1 MRPMAPATGP
11 ARAILALLVGLTAA
25 CSQAKVTR
33 IPDGPVLPPV
43 VTLTA
48 AGADPLQLHLYT
60 REGVTFV
67 NQDSRS
73 REIRFDAAR
82 STDAGCAA
90 IAVGA
95 IAAGQQRT
103 TPILPSFA
111 LCYYGVADAP
121 QDARFQ
127 GVVVTH

>member
-1 MRPMAPATGP
+1 MKIARGLAVVLVFATTACGQ
-11 ARAILALLVGLTAA
+11 ARTA
-25 CSQAKVTR
+25 R
-33 IPDGPVLPPV
+33 IFDGPVLPPV

-48 AGADPLQLHLYT
+48 NGADPLQLHLYT
-60 REGVTFV
+60 QEGITFV

-82 STDAGCAA
+82 SSDPGCAA
-90 IAVGA
+90 IGVGR
-95 IAAGQQRT
+95 IEAAQQRT
-103 TPILPSFA
+103 TPLLPGFS
-111 LCYYGVADAP
+111 LCYYYVAEAP

>member
-1 MRPMAPATGP
+1 MRVARGLAVLVVFAATACGQ
-11 ARAILALLVGLTAA
+11 ARTA
-25 CSQAKVTR
+25 R
-33 IPDGPVLPPV
+33 IFDGPVLPPV

-48 AGADPLQLHLYT
+48 NGAEPLQLHLYT
-60 REGVTFV
+60 QEGVTFV

-73 REIRFDAAR
+73 REVRFDAAR
-82 STDAGCAA
+82 STDSGCAA
-90 IAVGA
+90 IAVGR
-95 IAAGQQRT
+95 IEAGQQRT
-103 TPILPSFA
+103 TPLLPGFA

>member
-1 MRPMAPATGP
+1 MTRPRHLDGKAAL
-11 ARAILALLVGLTAA
+11 LALLLFTA
-25 CSQAKVTR
+25 CGQARTAR
-33 IPDGPVLPPV
+33 IFDGPVLPPV

-48 AGADPLQLHLYT
+48 TGADPLQLHLYT

-67 NQDSRS
+67 NKDART

-82 STDAGCAA
+82 STDPGCAA

-95 IAAGQQRT
+95 IEAGGQRV
-103 TPILPSFA
+103 TPLLPTFA